1 MDLLSQ
7 RYASPF
13 LVLDEFIR
21 LQQFHEFVIEILK
34 AIAEEKVHNAR
45 WEYYLHRVWDMS
57 FEEYVRQCEK
67 PKQGEQ
73 YMTNEEIGNV
83 VNDSR
88 DMLKG
93 FVPE

>member
-13 LVLDEFIR
+13 LIMDEFIR
-21 LQQFHEFVIEILK
+21 LQQFHDFVYEILK
-34 AIAEEKVHNAR
+34 TIAEEKAHNAR
-45 WEYYLHRVWDMS
+45 WQYYLHKVWDMS
-57 FEEYVRQCEK
+57 FDDYVRECKK

-73 YMTNEEIGNV
+73 YMTSEEIGNV
-83 VNDSR
+83 INDSR
-88 DMLKG
+88 DILKG